1 MYEDGQAYYIQHALG
16 NSKPFYACGMVTLRE
31 ILDIEFE
38 TSIIGGYEQGDE
50 IYVEAE
56 KRYLEDV
63 YCCESGCDNKEY
75 SEPPYEYQP
84 L

>member
-1 MYEDGQAYYIQHALG
+1 MYEDGQAYYIQHALD
-16 NSKPFYACGMVTLRE
+16 NSKPFYARGMITLRE

-38 TSIIGGYEQGDE
+38 TSVIGGYEQGDE

-56 KRYLEDV
+56 KCYIEDV